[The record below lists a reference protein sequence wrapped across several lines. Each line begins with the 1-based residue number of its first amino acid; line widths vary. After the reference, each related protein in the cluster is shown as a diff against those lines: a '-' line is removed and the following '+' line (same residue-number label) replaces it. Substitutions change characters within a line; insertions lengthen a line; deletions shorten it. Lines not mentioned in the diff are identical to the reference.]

1 MPETIRVA
9 LQVVGWCF
17 AGLFIM
23 AWAFHITDVGWSRI
37 LLSLGMLVGYGGMI
51 VTLVLAYR
59 RAEERGDL

>member
-1 MPETIRVA
+1 MPESIRVA

-23 AWAFHITDVGWSRI
+23 AWAFHINDVQWGRI
-37 LLSLGMLVGYGGMI
+37 LLALGMLVGYAGMI
-51 VTLVLAYR
+51 VTLARAYI